1 MIPGFDEP
9 DDELTEEEQ
18 IKKYGEVLSK
28 KEGRII
34 NGMADTVLRG
44 SGVGGAV
51 ISTIKN
57 AIRRYNYE
65 EGKGFGADHT
75 YTILELAN
83 LSPALGSKLRKIYS
97 AIQTNKFERD
107 VIAEQGFSVTID
119 GKFQLSPA
127 YDVVGQIVSGTLNIP
142 LDRAV
147 AEINGITE
155 ALDNRNTEWQR
166 LALAL
171 GWRTW
176 DVNAKFEEFDLIKI
190 AGKERRRKEG
200 IEKAKETR
208 KRNAEKK
215 RRERELEE
223 EKYNNMS
230 EAEKLEYDLA
240 RDKELQKKV
249 DDAMNKAME
258 KLDKLYE

>member
-9 DDELTEEEQ
+9 DDELSEEEQ
-18 IKKYGEVLSK
+18 IEKYGKVLSK
-28 KEGRII
+28 KQDRIV
-34 NGMADTVLRG
+34 NGMIDTVLRG

-57 AIRRYNYE
+57 AIRRYDYE
-65 EGKGFGADHT
+65 EKKGFGSDHT
-75 YTILELAN
+75 YTMIELAN
-83 LSPALGSKLRKIYS
+83 LSPALGSKLRKVYS

-107 VIAEQGFSVTID
+107 VIAEQGYSVTID

-127 YDVVGQIVSGTLNIP
+127 YQVVGSLVSGIGNIP
-142 LDRAV
+142 LDRLV
-147 AEINGITE
+147 AEINGLTE
-155 ALDNRNTEWQR
+155 AMDNRNTTWQR
-166 LALAL
+166 VALAL

-176 DVNAKFEEFDLIKI
+176 DVNAKFEEFDLIKVE
-190 AGKERRRKEG
+190 GKKRRKEEG
-200 IEKAKETR
+200 IKKAKETR

-223 EKYNNMS
+223 ERYNKMS
-230 EAEKLEYDLA
+230 DAEKLEYDLKQ
-240 RDKELQKKV
+240 DKILQQKI
-249 DDAMNKAME
+249 DDAMEEAMK